1 MTQTLRGA
9 GIIGLGSAVPRKV
22 VTNYDLE
29 SLVDTTHEWIVER
42 TGITERRIA
51 EDDIAASDLGL
62 EAARKALESAGLA
75 PADID
80 LIIVATFTADHPL
93 PSTSCIIQDKLGATN
108 AAAFDLAAGCSGFV
122 YGIATA
128 TSFIRSGIYKNVL
141 VVGVDLLS
149 RVTDW
154 SDRTTCVLFG
164 DGAGAAVVAP
174 VDDGD
179 EILDFVLGSDG
190 AGKDALKI
198 DAGGSRSPITK
209 QKIEERQHFIS
220 MSGREVFRFAVKIM
234 GDASVKVLEKAG
246 LTPDDVDLFVPHQ
259 ANIRIIDS
267 AARRLKL
274 PAEKVFVNVQ
284 KYGNTSAA
292 SVPLALTEAHSQ
304 GLMKKGDVIVMVGFG
319 AGLTWAAG
327 VMKWWMGPSD
337 GRS

>member
-22 VTNYDLE
+22 VTNHDLE

-42 TGITERRIA
+42 TGIVERRIA
-51 EDDIAASDLGL
+51 EDGTAASDLGL
-62 EAARKALESAGLA
+62 EAARKAIESAGLS
-75 PADID
+75 PTDID

-93 PSTSCIIQDKLGATN
+93 PSTSCIIQEKLGATN

-122 YGIATA
+122 YGVATA
-128 TSFIRSGIYKNVL
+128 TSFVRCGIYRNVL

-179 EILDFVLGSDG
+179 ELLDFVLGSDG
-190 AGKDALKI
+190 GGKDALKI
-198 DAGGSRSPITK
+198 DAGGSRNPVTM

-220 MSGREVFRFAVKIM
+220 MNGREVFRFAVKIM
-234 GDASVKVLEKAG
+234 GDASVKVLDKAG

-292 SVPLALTEAHSQ
+292 SIPLALTEAYSQ

-327 VMKWWMGPSD
+327 VMKWWMGSSD